1 MIIATIEKRINMAMP
16 VPIKRY
22 LSESIYSAKDPGGL
36 LDPLLNRCFMRV
48 LLLRSLL
55 DYFIGSMS
63 ISEAKNQD
71 VVN

>member
-1 MIIATIEKRINMAMP
+1 MAMP
-16 VPIKRY
+16 VPIERY
-22 LSESIYSAKDPGGL
+22 LSESNYAVKDPGGLAGL
-36 LDPLLNRCFMRV
+36 LDPLLHRCFMRV

-55 DYFIGSMS
+55 DSFIGSMS

>member
-1 MIIATIEKRINMAMP
+1 LKDEMAHP
-16 VPIKRY
+16 GQVY
-22 LSESIYSAKDPGGL
+22 CIYAAKDPGGL
-36 LDPLLNRCFMRV
+36 AGLLDPLLHSCFMRV

-71 VVN
+71 VVY